1 MDEYKTEV
9 EIVNEQEEYDVDRE
23 NGLERGK
30 SSMTWGIVGIVMTI
44 VLYIAFVIWAAFISA
59 RMYYSYSGPN
69 TVLAFI
75 FLGISVFFLIMSII
89 KLVSGVRALRYSPKV
104 KAILGVAFNAQNIV
118 CFLIYVVIFGFVLA
132 AAM

>member
-30 SSMTWGIVGIVMTI
+30 SSMTWGIVGMVTTI
-44 VLYIAFVIWAAFISA
+44 VLYIVLVIWMASINAH
-59 RMYYSYSGPN
+59 YYSYSGPN
-69 TVLAFI
+69 AALAFI

-118 CFLIYVVIFGFVLA
+118 SFLFYVFIFGFAFAVAL
-132 AAM
+132 

>member
-1 MDEYKTEV
+1 MDDYKTEV
-9 EIVNEQEEYDVDRE
+9 EIINEQEEYDVDRE

-30 SSMTWGIVGIVMTI
+30 NSMTWGIVGMAMTI
-44 VLYIAFVIWAAFISA
+44 VLYIAFVIWVATSSA

-69 TVLAFI
+69 PVLAFI

-104 KAILGVAFNAQNIV
+104 KAILGVAFNAQNIIF
-118 CFLIYVVIFGFVLA
+118 FLFYVFIFGFALEVAL
-132 AAM
+132 

>member
-30 SSMTWGIVGIVMTI
+30 SSMTWGIVGMVMTM
-44 VLYIAFVIWAAFISA
+44 VLYIALVIWVASINAH
-59 RMYYSYSGPN
+59 MYYGYSGTN

-118 CFLIYVVIFGFVLA
+118 CFLFYVFSFVFVLA

>member
-30 SSMTWGIVGIVMTI
+30 SSMTWGIVGMVMSI
-44 VLYIAFVIWAAFISA
+44 VLYIALVIWVASINA

-75 FLGISVFFLIMSII
+75 FLGISVFFLVMSII

-118 CFLIYVVIFGFVLA
+118 CFLFYLFIFGFAFA
-132 AAM
+132 AAL